1 MWFVELLQDIP
12 ERVAAGSQL
21 REIVIE
27 AVDEDG
33 QVDNTMDGTAHMLTL
48 DWNPNIAVKLQQG
61 RCTLPPIQ
69 IPHTPGAMWKGCV
82 AHTKYPE
89 LEILLT
95 VCS

>member
-33 QVDNTMDGTAHMLTL
+33 QVDNTMDGTAHILTL
-48 DWNPNIAVKLQQG
+48 DWDP
-61 RCTLPPIQ
+61 RYC
-69 IPHTPGAMWKGCV
+69 C
-82 AHTKYPE
+82 
-89 LEILLT
+89 
-95 VCS
+95 